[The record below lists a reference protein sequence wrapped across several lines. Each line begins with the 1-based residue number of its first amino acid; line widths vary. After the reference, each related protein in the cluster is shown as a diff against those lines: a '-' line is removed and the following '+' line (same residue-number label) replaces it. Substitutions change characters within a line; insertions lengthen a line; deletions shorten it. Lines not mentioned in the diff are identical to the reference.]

1 MADKKITAAAIVQ
14 KWDGGERRVA
24 IELAR
29 KAGSDETKKAQVDRP
44 ELARYMAPDFAG

>member
-1 MADKKITAAAIVQ
+1 MADKKITAAAIIQ

-24 IELAR
+24 VELAR
-29 KAGSDETKKAQVDRP
+29 KTGSDEAKKAQTERP